1 MAKENSFDIVST
13 PDLSELQNA
22 IDQTRRET
30 ATRYDFRGKDISV
43 EWDPSNWLIIL
54 QSPEGLVMDSLQSV
68 LTEKCARRN
77 VPLRFLEFGEAKHRG
92 LDQSRVEVTVKHGIE
107 TGKAKEIQKAIRG
120 KFAKIDVQVQGDAL
134 RVSSKSKDDLQQ
146 VMQFVRG
153 SDFGLELNFNNFR

>member
-43 EWDPSNWLIIL
+43 GWDASNWLVVL
-54 QSPEGLVMDSLQSV
+54 QAPEGLIMDALQAV

-77 VPLRFLEFGEAKHRG
+77 VSLRFLAFGEPKHRG
-92 LDQSRVEVTVKHGIE
+92 LDQSRVEVTIQHGIE

-120 KFAKIDVQVQGDAL
+120 KFAKIDVQIQGDAL